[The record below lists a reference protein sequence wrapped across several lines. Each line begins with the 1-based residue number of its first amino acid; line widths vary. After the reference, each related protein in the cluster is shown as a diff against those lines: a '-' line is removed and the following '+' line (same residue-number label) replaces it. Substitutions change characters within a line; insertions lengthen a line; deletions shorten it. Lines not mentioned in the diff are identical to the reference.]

1 MVVSVQALG
10 TPSLGACARWAIV
23 QPVCVPGA
31 ERGNFCDVYRSRSNR
46 FRSRALKSEK
56 VCTIAYIGNRTVK
69 CAASTSSAVQEAAR
83 SREEE
88 ALIEALLGIQGRGRV
103 ASPKQLEAVDE
114 AVKTLEELG
123 GLPDPTFSPLI
134 EGRWQLM
141 FTTRPGTASP
151 IQRTFVGVDAFTV
164 FQEIALS
171 DTTDPRVSNIVRA
184 SESIGEL
191 KVQAAASRESGKR
204 ILFSFDQAAFDFKFL
219 PFKVPY
225 PVPFK
230 LLGDEAKGWLDT
242 TYLSPSGT
250 IRISKGNKGSTFI
263 LQKGLDLRQELLQ
276 AIATGT
282 DVEKAIEKL
291 ISINASKNPAE
302 LSGLIGQWR
311 LLWSSQA
318 ENANWIQ
325 KASANLNN
333 WQIYYDDEKLE
344 NLVEF
349 LPGVKLRAGAS
360 VLPTS
365 KERQDVNIKGA
376 SLELG
381 PLRLPVNI
389 TGEGYVDILYLDSK
403 LKISRG
409 NRGSLFVHTRES

>member
-1 MVVSVQALG
+1 MVMTVQALG
-10 TPSLGACARWAIV
+10 PSSLGTCGRRESGN
-23 QPVCVPGA
+23 CVVKAALAQRKALCHGYCTRYKSYHA
-31 ERGNFCDVYRSRSNR
+31 VKNVTERRLASTATHV
-46 FRSRALKSEK
+46 
-56 VCTIAYIGNRTVK
+56 VVK
-69 CAASTSSAVQEAAR
+69 CASSVSSAVPDTAQ
-83 SREEE
+83 SREEL

-103 ASPKQLEAVDE
+103 AAPQQLEAVQRAID
-114 AVKTLEELG
+114 ALEEAG
-123 GLPDPTFSPLI
+123 GVQDPTLSPLI

-164 FQEIALS
+164 FQEIELTG
-171 DTTDPRVSNIVRA
+171 TTDPRVSNIVRA

-191 KVQAAASRESGKR
+191 KVEAAATRESNKR
-204 ILFSFDQAAFDFKFL
+204 ILFRFDKAAFDFKFL

-250 IRISKGNKGSTFI
+250 IRISRGNKGSTFI
-263 LQKGLDLRQELLQ
+263 LQKNLDPRQQLLQ
-276 AIATGT
+276 AVATGT
-282 DVEKAIEKL
+282 NVEKAIEVL
-291 ISINASKNPAE
+291 VSLNPTKDCTDIG
-302 LSGLIGQWR
+302 GLKGQWR
-311 LLWSSQA
+311 LLWNSQA

-325 KASANLNN
+325 KSSVKLKN
-333 WQIYYDDEKLE
+333 WQIYYDNTRLE

-349 LPGVKLRAGAS
+349 LPGLKLRAGAS
-360 VLPTS
+360 TLAAS
-365 KERQDVNIKGA
+365 EERQDVKIEGA

-381 PLRLPVNI
+381 SLRIPVNI
-389 TGEGYVDILYLDSK
+389 TGEGYVDILYLDQK

-409 NRGSLFVHTRES
+409 NKGSMFLHVREE

>member
-1 MVVSVQALG
+1 MVVSLQALG
-10 TPSLGACARWAIV
+10 SASLGACGRWADV
-23 QPVCVPGA
+23 HPVFVPA
-31 ERGNFCDVYRSRSNR
+31 AQKSNFSDLYSLRRNPVKSDSVCKIEHTSKRS
-46 FRSRALKSEK
+46 
-56 VCTIAYIGNRTVK
+56 VK
-69 CAASTSSAVQEAAR
+69 CAAYTSSPGVQGTTR

-88 ALIEALLGIQGRGRV
+88 ALVEALLGIQGRGRV
-103 ASPKQLEAVDE
+103 ASPKQLQAVDE
-114 AVKTLEELG
+114 AVKALEELG
-123 GLPDPTFSPLI
+123 GVQDPTFSPLI

-164 FQEIALS
+164 FQEIVLT
-171 DTTDPRVSNIVRA
+171 DTADPRVSNIVRA

-191 KVQAAASRESGKR
+191 KVEAAASRESGKR
-204 ILFSFDQAAFDFKFL
+204 ILFRFDRAAFDFKFL

-225 PVPFK
+225 PVPFR

-263 LQKGLDLRQELLQ
+263 LQKGLELRQELLQ

-282 DVEKAIEKL
+282 HVEKAIERL
-291 ISINASKNPAE
+291 VSINPAKNPAD
-302 LSGLIGQWR
+302 LSALIGQWR

-325 KASANLNN
+325 KASANLKN
-333 WQIYYDDEKLE
+333 WQIYYDGEKLE

-360 VLPTS
+360 VVPTS
-365 KERQDVNIKGA
+365 EERQDVNIKGA

-409 NRGSLFVHTRES
+409 NKGSMFVHARE